1 LGRHL
6 ADPGIDRVAV
16 ANDRGDEL
24 AGQRGGGWIAFGLR
38 EMPLE
43 DGFGGALPEV
53 GLEDRGERQSTS
65 RPSSALPVSLR
76 RHRR

>member
-1 LGRHL
+1 LGRYL

-16 ANDRGDEL
+16 SDDRGDEL
-24 AGQRGGGWIAFGLR
+24 AGKRGGRRVALGLR

-43 DGFGGALPEV
+43 DGLSGALPEV

>member
-6 ADPGIDRVAV
+6 ADPGIDRVSV
-16 ANDRGDEL
+16 PHDRGDEL
-24 AGQRGGGWIAFGLR
+24 AGQRGRRWIALGLG

-43 DGFGGALPEV
+43 DGLGGSLPEV